1 MKCVVNWSPLRIRVR
16 SRNTQPHLNIVPNP
30 IAATDPPQ
38 TQQSIDHSTSTTCTQ
53 LIYSLQSYFFKHQ
66 PSASPYVTPV
76 GIWPASSPPSLPSQL
91 GYGNIPCVPLLPL
104 YPVVHCDTSASPLPS
119 LTLTLTKHHLEG
131 KKNPPSLANTT
142 YYSQPP
148 QLWRWSRYFRRNER
162 SCLTTY
168 GVDPNINQFLS
179 CERILAPHP
188 HTRL

>member
-38 TQQSIDHSTSTTCTQ
+38 TQQSIDHSTSTACTQ

-76 GIWPASSPPSLPSQL
+76 GIWPASSPPSLPPLL
-91 GYGNIPCVPLLPL
+91 GYGNVPCVPLLPP
-104 YPVVHCDTSASPLPS
+104 YPAVPCDTSASPLPS
-119 LTLTLTKHHLEG
+119 LTLTLTKLHLGGE
-131 KKNPPSLANTT
+131 KKTPILCQHNILLST
-142 YYSQPP
+142 P
-148 QLWRWSRYFRRNER
+148 QLWRQSRYFRRKER
-162 SCLTTY
+162 LYLTTF
-168 GVDPNINQFLS
+168 GVDPLS
-179 CERILAPHP
+179 PNFISLDRIPPHP